1 MILNNSSTLCS
12 FSISIMFDPLSLSF
26 CREPILIHLVPIKD
40 IGDINFSQPKMSFS
54 KEEMKNTARLIR
66 EAI

>member
-26 CREPILIHLVPIKD
+26 CREPILIHLVPIKEASLIPLD
-40 IGDINFSQPKMSFS
+40 EFPIIQS
-54 KEEMKNTARLIR
+54 KFFKN
-66 EAI
+66 